1 MMTMNS
7 EQQPNTIKPSAIN
20 SRSLQGCLP
29 GRHSMALVFRD
40 QEERISNVVESIM
53 ANYIG
58 ENVRSNDVA
67 ELFCVSQRTFTRR
80 MQAEGIS
87 YREVINRVKKK
98 AAEKLLLS
106 SDASIADISKS
117 LGYSDASNFTKAFKR
132 WFGVSPRA
140 FKCGK
145 KK

>member
-1 MMTMNS
+1 
-7 EQQPNTIKPSAIN
+7 
-20 SRSLQGCLP
+20 
-29 GRHSMALVFRD
+29 MALVFRD

-53 ANYIG
+53 ANYVG
-58 ENVRSNDVA
+58 TNVRSNDVA

-87 YREVINRVKKK
+87 YREVMKRVKKK

-117 LGYSDASNFTKAFKR
+117 LGYSDASNFTKAFKK
-132 WFGVSPRA
+132 WFGVSPRV
-140 FKCGK
+140 FKYRK
-145 KK
+145 KT